1 MTEAALVSVIIPVYN
16 GERYLGAAL
25 ESVLTQTYRPVEIIV
40 VDDGSTDDTAQ
51 VVQAF
56 ARRCTVPLH
65 YFRQENQGHAA
76 ARNQGIAKAAGDL
89 SAFLDCDDIWLPHKL
104 ECQLALLQQS
114 AEAGYALV
122 FQQFFL
128 EAGLPRPPWVRP
140 ELLDKPQPGFIPS
153 CLVVRRSLWG
163 EIGAFNADLVT
174 SSDVDWFFRA
184 HDARVPFVNVPE
196 VLVRRR
202 IHARNQSRFVQT
214 THREIL
220 AAARGSVRRKR
231 ATTE

>member
-1 MTEAALVSVIIPVYN
+1 MTAAALVSVIIPVYN

-25 ESVLTQTYRPVEIIV
+25 ESVLAQTYRPVEIIV

-51 VVQAF
+51 VVRTF
-56 ARRCTVPLH
+56 ARRCAVPLH
-65 YFRQENQGHAA
+65 YFCQENQGHAA
-76 ARNQGIAKAAGDL
+76 ARNRGIAKAAGDL
-89 SAFLDCDDIWLPHKL
+89 SAFLDCDDLWLPHKL
-104 ECQLALLQQS
+104 ERQVALLQQS

-128 EAGLPRPPWVRP
+128 DAELARPPWLRP

-153 CLVVRRSLWG
+153 CLVVRQSLWG
-163 EIGAFNADLVT
+163 EIGTFATDLVIAC
-174 SSDVDWFFRA
+174 DVDWFFRA
-184 HDARVPFVNVPE
+184 NDARVPFVNVPE

-202 IHARNQSRFVQT
+202 IHAQNQSRFVQT

-231 ATTE
+231 AEME

>member
-40 VDDGSTDDTAQ
+40 VDDGSTDNTAQ

-56 ARRCTVPLH
+56 ARRCTVPLR
-65 YFRQENQGHAA
+65 YFHQENQGPAV
-76 ARNQGIAKAAGDL
+76 ARNRGIAKAAGDW
-89 SAFLDCDDIWLPHKL
+89 SAFLDQDDIWLPPKL
-104 ECQLALLQQS
+104 ERQLALLRQTS
-114 AEAGYALV
+114 EAGYVLV
-122 FQQFFL
+122 LQQFFL
-128 EAGLPRPPWVRP
+128 DAGFPRPSWVRL

-163 EIGAFNADLVT
+163 EIGTFATDLVT

-220 AAARGSVRRKR
+220 AAARSSIRRKR
-231 ATTE
+231 AATE